1 MKTYRIYT
9 EDINRDEIVKIV
21 SNQFE
26 GYTLFSG
33 IGYWKTEQENSLVIE
48 IIDFDRDDIQVKI
61 EIIARQIK
69 ELNLQESVLLTET
82 ETKENF
88 V

>member
-9 EDINRDEIVKIV
+9 EDINRDEIIKIV
-21 SNQFE
+21 SDQFE
-26 GYTLFSG
+26 SYTLFSG
-33 IGYWKTEQENSLVIE
+33 IGQWKLEQEMSLVIE
-48 IIDFDRDDIQVKI
+48 IIDVERDDIQVKV
-61 EIIARQIK
+61 EMIARQIK

-82 ETKENF
+82 ETEAVF